1 MIARALRLVGLVLLI
16 LIVLGMLGIAPP
28 ALRGTGERL
37 WARWGPTT
45 GGLVYVESP
54 EVYTRQRLVNDRYL
68 QDSWLRGK
76 LRELDADGTVL
87 ISQRSASQQGV
98 TARLAAPGAPA
109 ADGPA
114 PAAPALPTA
123 ETLPFD
129 VSFALQSAL
138 RDKIRQLIL
147 ENALDDRH
155 DLSGNTVYGLKFD
168 TAVIPGSDT
177 YAAPAVVVRVVDES
191 LDAYRDA
198 TSRVAALYL
207 RSNRLNLDAISPED
221 REIVH
226 TMDRHFNRW
235 RENLE
240 KRLNEYKSEL
250 APDCSTERNDPAL
263 QVSVYDTPICAIQD
277 GRIAPAPGLLT
288 QTLPALL
295 TQAEIVDQALDYE
308 LRVPPRETN
317 HGAVVLPWISRQVD
331 QACAELDRVLITVPQ
346 TTPGAPAP
354 DLAALADRL
363 GNPRLLGEAMPDA
376 LTGGDRS
383 SLAAIPRSLGA
394 LLDGLKGASP
404 PVQPLPGP
412 WGELFNLRLGVRAP
426 DSNRD
431 EAGQCSIPVDLTL
444 LEREL
449 GLIVL
454 DEQAPRLPADTQP
467 AAVLGRIQNANWAP
481 LACEAESCLG
491 TPPLNTVW
499 ADIRY
504 PDARALTKLADLL
517 DRDTLEALIDGV
529 RPKTPV
535 ADPCADGGGDQS
547 LWFVRYTGPGPYSF
561 VGSRD
566 PTRDGRAS
574 DRATGPA
581 QTPPEGVSPANAAVC
596 LPGQAIQFRL
606 GAFRFLQRMTE
617 VDSYIY
623 AAFPRGDVTGVV
635 TETGRSARLDAAVPA
650 PGGVGLD
657 LGLTDAFRSQRVEA
671 RPSIVN
677 FAAGSGDDPFDFGW
691 AITKD
696 GRKEPMIASQLVLVS
711 VPAYLDQIE
720 LDVWKGFV
728 DLDAA
733 ATPDS
738 AAGPGKSALAALMQ
752 GPPTRLKLRIPPDYN
767 ALDGIVI
774 GTELLNGPRLRDE
787 KLDGCFRVS
796 AGGPFTLAIPGDR
809 LWRSTVVTLDGLKA
823 DRIEVMPDMRGILAT
838 FDPTPAGSPGSP
850 PVQREELAAGRHD
863 LIVWTSEGSATAR
876 IRLTRGDTATCP
888 N

>member
-1 MIARALRLVGLVLLI
+1 MIARALRLLGLVLLI
-16 LIVLGMLGIAPP
+16 LIVLGMLGFVPP
-28 ALRGTGERL
+28 SLRRGGEWL

-87 ISQRSASQQGV
+87 ISQRIASQQGL

-109 ADGPA
+109 APAGGAKDA
-114 PAAPALPTA
+114 PAGPALPTA
-123 ETLPFD
+123 DKLPFD
-129 VSFALQSAL
+129 VGFALQSAL

-168 TAVIPGSDT
+168 TAVVPGSNTFD
-177 YAAPAVVVRVVDES
+177 APAVVVRVVDEN
-191 LDAYRDA
+191 LAAYRDA
-198 TSRVAALYL
+198 AAQVAALYL
-207 RSNRLNLDAISPED
+207 RSNRLNLDALTAAD
-221 REIVH
+221 REVVR

-250 APDCSTERNDPAL
+250 TPDCSAERTASAL
-263 QVSVYDTPICAIQD
+263 QTSIYGTPICAVTD
-277 GRIAPAPGLLT
+277 GRITTAPGLLT
-288 QTLPALL
+288 ETLPDLL
-295 TQAEIVDQALDYE
+295 TQAETVDRALAYE

-317 HGAVVLPWISRQVD
+317 HGAIVLPWIARQAQ

-346 TTPGAPAP
+346 TTEGAAPP
-354 DLAALADRL
+354 DLAAIAARL
-363 GNPRLLGEAMPDA
+363 GDPKLMGEAIPDVLA
-376 LTGGDRS
+376 GGDQTAAS
-383 SLAAIPRSLGA
+383 AIPRSLGA

-426 DSNRD
+426 DSNHD
-431 EAGQCSIPVDLTL
+431 AAGQCTIPVDLTL

-454 DEQAPRLPADTQP
+454 DEQAPRLPADAQS

-481 LACEAESCLG
+481 LPCEAESCLG
-491 TPPLNTVW
+491 TPPRNAVW
-499 ADIRY
+499 ADIRD

-517 DRDTLEALIDGV
+517 DRDTLEALIEGV
-529 RPKTPV
+529 RPRDPV
-535 ADPCADGGGDQS
+535 PDPCGDGGSDQS
-547 LWFVRYTGPGPYSF
+547 LWFVRYTAPGPFSF

-566 PTRDGRAS
+566 PTRDSRA
-574 DRATGPA
+574 DRTTVPA
-581 QTPPEGVSPANAAVC
+581 QAPPQGLPPTNAVVC

-635 TETGRSARLDAAVPA
+635 TETGRSTRIDAGLPA
-650 PGGVGLD
+650 PGGLGLD
-657 LGLTDAFRSQRVEA
+657 LGIAEALRSQQVEA

-677 FAAGSGDDPFDFGW
+677 FAAGSPDDPFDFGW

-696 GRKEPMIASQLVLVS
+696 GRKEPMIASQLVLIS
-711 VPAYLDQIE
+711 VPAYLDEIE
-720 LDVWKGFV
+720 LDVWKGFI
-728 DLDAA
+728 DLDAVA
-733 ATPDS
+733 NHPVATARPAS
-738 AAGPGKSALAALMQ
+738 GTLAALMQ
-752 GPPTRLKLRIPPDYN
+752 DPPSRLTLRMPPDYN

-838 FDPTPAGSPGSP
+838 FDPALPG
-850 PVQREELAAGRHD
+850 
-863 LIVWTSEGSATAR
+863 
-876 IRLTRGDTATCP
+876 
-888 N
+888 